1 MKFLAWWLLKVKG
14 LVNGVDFF
22 CGGSSV
28 LTFHQHLK
36 NKSCPVSPGQVIF
49 KAHLPGMGKSLQK
62 SSGNILSSIYDKQG
76 VGLGKKMWK
85 LLAQWTFWYSSFLFS
100 PAVYPRFYMTT
111 MYFRITLLLKIN
123 LPSLNLRMKSLSM
136 FFNIETPHWSADF
149 CISLFF
155 QDLTI
160 WKLILNFVELSLWRL
175 LRVKRLIKSTIF

>member
-1 MKFLAWWLLKVKG
+1 MKG

-76 VGLGKKMWK
+76 VGLGKKM
-85 LLAQWTFWYSSFLFS
+85 
-100 PAVYPRFYMTT
+100 
-111 MYFRITLLLKIN
+111 
-123 LPSLNLRMKSLSM
+123 
-136 FFNIETPHWSADF
+136 
-149 CISLFF
+149 
-155 QDLTI
+155 
-160 WKLILNFVELSLWRL
+160 
-175 LRVKRLIKSTIF
+175 